1 MERNNADNP
10 NNADT
15 RARIVD
21 LLMDKVAEDAFPS
34 IPMMTLLEDL
44 LEPDEVP
51 AYAAVLMQKISETN
65 YPSVSMLARLASL
78 AGND

>member
-1 MERNNADNP
+1 MEQKNV
-10 NNADT
+10 DT

-21 LLMDKVAEDAFPS
+21 LLIDKVAEDRFPS
-34 IPMMTLLEDL
+34 IPMMTLLEEL

-51 AYAAVLMQKISETN
+51 AYAAVLMQKISEAA

-78 AGND
+78 AGSD

>member
-1 MERNNADNP
+1 
-10 NNADT
+10 
-15 RARIVD
+15 
-21 LLMDKVAEDAFPS
+21 MDKVAEDAFPS

>member
-1 MERNNADNP
+1 MEQKNV
-10 NNADT
+10 DT

-21 LLMDKVAEDAFPS
+21 LLIDKVAEDPFPS
-34 IPMMTLLEDL
+34 IPMMALLEEL

-51 AYAAVLMQKISETN
+51 AYAAVLMHKISETT

-78 AGND
+78 AGADE